1 MVIYGIHSVTEA
13 LRAED
18 RSLERI
24 LVQRGKANPRLQ
36 KIIELARNRGVP
48 VRFESPE
55 VLHQKASTPN
65 HQEVV
70 AEVSPIEYVELSDIL
85 RHHPTLLL
93 MVAGVEDPHNLG
105 ALLRTAE
112 AVGVEGVLIP
122 SRRACPVT
130 PTVVKCSAGAALHL
144 RIARIGNVR
153 QTLEKL
159 KREGLWVV
167 GLDPAGTTHPSLL
180 DTSLPL
186 VVIVGGEQDGLSR
199 LVRQHCDFLT
209 ALPMKGRVAS
219 LNLSVAAG
227 VFLYQVLLRRGGDL
241 SA

>member
-13 LRAED
+13 LRSED
-18 RSLERI
+18 RSLERLLI
-24 LVQRGKANPRLQ
+24 QRGKANTRLQ
-36 KIIELARNRGVP
+36 KIIELARSRGVP
-48 VRFESPE
+48 VRFESPD
-55 VLHQKASTPN
+55 VLRQKALTPN
-65 HQEVV
+65 HQDVV
-70 AEVSPIEYVELSDIL
+70 AEVSPIEYVELPEIL
-85 RHHPTLLL
+85 QHHPTLLL

-112 AVGVEGVLIP
+112 ATGVEGVLIP
-122 SRRACPVT
+122 SRRSCPVT

-144 RIARIGNVR
+144 RIARIGNVP

-167 GLDPAGTTHPSLL
+167 GLDPAGTIHPSLV

-186 VVIVGGEQDGLSR
+186 VVIVGGEQNGLGR

-219 LNLSVAAG
+219 LNLSVATGA
-227 VFLYQVLLRRGGDL
+227 FLYQVLLRRGEDL

>member
-1 MVIYGIHSVTEA
+1 MVIYGTHSVTEA
-13 LRAED
+13 LRSED
-18 RSLERI
+18 RSLERV
-24 LVQRGKANPRLQ
+24 LVQRGKTNARLQ
-36 KIIELARNRGVP
+36 KIIELARDRGVP
-48 VRFESPE
+48 VRFESPD
-55 VLHQKASTPN
+55 VLRQKASTPH

-70 AEVSPIEYVELSDIL
+70 AEVSPIEYVELSEIL
-85 RHHPTLLL
+85 LQHPTLLL
-93 MVAGVEDPHNLG
+93 IVAGVEDPHNLG

-144 RIARIGNVR
+144 RIARIGNIR

-159 KREGLWVV
+159 KREGLWIV
-167 GLDPAGTTHPSLL
+167 GLDPAGTTHVGQI

-227 VFLYQVLLRRGGDL
+227 VFLYQVLLRRGEDP
-241 SA
+241 AV

>member
-1 MVIYGIHSVTEA
+1 MVIYGIHPVTEA
-13 LRAED
+13 LKSED
-18 RSLERI
+18 QSLERV

-36 KIIELARNRGVP
+36 KIIELARRRGVP
-48 VRFESPE
+48 VRFESSD
-55 VLHQKASTPN
+55 VLRQKASTLQ

-70 AEVSPIEYVELSDIL
+70 AEVSPIEYVELSKIL
-85 RHHPTLLL
+85 QQHPTLLL

-144 RIARIGNVR
+144 RIARIGNVS
-153 QTLEKL
+153 QTLERL
-159 KREGLWVV
+159 KKEGLWVV
-167 GLDPAGTTHPSLL
+167 GLDPAGTTHPSRV

-186 VVIVGGEQDGLSR
+186 VVIVGGEQDGLSP

-227 VFLYQVLLRRGGDL
+227 VFLYQLLFRRAEDA
-241 SA
+241 SS